1 MPYLY
6 FVLSSNGIF
15 LAEVSFA
22 SEIQNIVVCFFV
34 YVELQQNVRDKA
46 VDGADGSVLR
56 FFVARPAYTID

>member
-1 MPYLY
+1 MHGLSLIFTVS

-34 YVELQQNVRDKA
+34 YVELQQKVRDKA

-56 FFVARPAYTID
+56 FFVA